1 MSGPRSFLP
10 GGLRVSRVLPI
21 VFVLFA
27 AVSASAA
34 VLAPRRPS
42 DVVTLRSSGAAC
54 GFHASTR
61 LLDLRV
67 LPDGTT
73 APFALGEKQVLVV
86 TGVDWAVEGAPVDEQ
101 IQLFLYVDASV
112 PVPLL
117 SDRGDAQ
124 GSQVLRSTSISPIV
138 VAGPLCAGSGSVVT
152 SVGATVHGFLAKDR

>member
-1 MSGPRSFLP
+1 M
-10 GGLRVSRVLPI
+10 SRVLSML
-21 VFVLFA
+21 FVLFA

-34 VLAPRRPS
+34 TLAPRRPS
-42 DVVTLRSSGAAC
+42 DVVALRSSGAAC
-54 GFHASTR
+54 ALHSSTR

-86 TGVDWAVEGAPVDEQ
+86 TGVDWAVEGAPVDDQ

-117 SDRGDAQ
+117 SDRGDAHGPQ
-124 GSQVLRSTSISPIV
+124 IIRSTSLSPIV
-138 VAGPLCAGSGSVVT
+138 VAGPLCAGSSSVVT